1 MNLEEA
7 RSAKQEFWS
16 DIDNEELWQLGGR
29 VALAHAD
36 RTDSVSGRAL
46 ALRSDD
52 SIPLSYVLSVGVSVR
67 GSGDFGVAVRAR
79 ALRNSYQTARILR
92 GVFERPN
99 VDFRIIGSVRS
110 LRPWYRDVVRPL
122 RIGPSVGHHAITAGT
137 LGAFV
142 SVRGKNGEYM
152 LSNNHVLANVNSAS
166 HGDLILQPGPSDNLA
181 PNQLI
186 AGIFETAVP
195 LRTNATNRVDCAIAK
210 VDQAVG
216 IDPRILWNVG
226 SLAGTDSPS
235 TSDIVF
241 KIGRT
246 TGLSWGRITA
256 IELDVADVVIG
267 SDRFSFENQ
276 IEVEGTGPSP
286 FSRGGDSG
294 SLVVNTQRR
303 AIGLLFA
310 GSTTGGSNG
319 KGLTYVNPI
328 GDVLS
333 SLDATFV

>member
-1 MNLEEA
+1 MNLAEA

-16 DIDNEELWQLGGR
+16 DIDNEELRQLGGR

-79 ALRNSYQTARILR
+79 ALRI
-92 GVFERPN
+92 
-99 VDFRIIGSVRS
+99 
-110 LRPWYRDVVRPL
+110 
-122 RIGPSVGHHAITAGT
+122 
-137 LGAFV
+137 
-142 SVRGKNGEYM
+142 
-152 LSNNHVLANVNSAS
+152 
-166 HGDLILQPGPSDNLA
+166 
-181 PNQLI
+181 
-186 AGIFETAVP
+186 
-195 LRTNATNRVDCAIAK
+195 
-210 VDQAVG
+210 
-216 IDPRILWNVG
+216 
-226 SLAGTDSPS
+226 
-235 TSDIVF
+235 
-241 KIGRT
+241 
-246 TGLSWGRITA
+246 
-256 IELDVADVVIG
+256 
-267 SDRFSFENQ
+267 SFENQ

-294 SLVVNTQRR
+294 SLVVNTRRR